1 MTFALFLSKPFAS
14 GTAIMNQAILKYMH
28 LAGDVWIYL
37 NNHAIRKATGAEI
50 ARIIDH
56 DPEFALHFA
65 SQNTL
70 EPPMFRARVIPL
82 QGLEQPN

>member
-1 MTFALFLSKPFAS
+1 MTPFRQRDP
-14 GTAIMNQAILKYMH
+14 IMATAILKYMH

-37 NNHAIRKATGAEI
+37 SNHAIRKATGAEI

-56 DPEFALHFA
+56 DPEFAMHFA
-65 SQNTL
+65 SHNGI

-82 QGLEQPN
+82 EGIERPN

>member
-1 MTFALFLSKPFAS
+1 MAFALS
-14 GTAIMNQAILKYMH
+14 GPNPLRPETAIMDQAILKYMH

-65 SQNTL
+65 MQNTL

>member
-1 MTFALFLSKPFAS
+1 MER
-14 GTAIMNQAILKYMH
+14 AILKYMH

-37 NNHAIRKATGAEI
+37 DNHAIRKATGAEI

-65 SQNTL
+65 TQNDS

-82 QGLEQPN
+82 DELEPPN